1 MKVQIQFRYGIPF
14 PGFQEIRIETEK
26 IITNLECQIYGD
38 QGVKIAPDPE
48 YRIRSATHY
57 SQEVQVKK
65 GIIVRNTTKIYY
77 PTQSV
82 KCFQNSFT
90 SCTQKIK

>member
-1 MKVQIQFRYGIPF
+1 MKVEIQFRYGIPF
-14 PGFQEIRIETEK
+14 PGFQEIRIQSEK
-26 IITNLECQIYGD
+26 IITYLECQIYGD
-38 QGVKIAPDPE
+38 QGVKIAPDPEYRIRSATHPE

-82 KCFQNSFT
+82 LC
-90 SCTQKIK
+90 I